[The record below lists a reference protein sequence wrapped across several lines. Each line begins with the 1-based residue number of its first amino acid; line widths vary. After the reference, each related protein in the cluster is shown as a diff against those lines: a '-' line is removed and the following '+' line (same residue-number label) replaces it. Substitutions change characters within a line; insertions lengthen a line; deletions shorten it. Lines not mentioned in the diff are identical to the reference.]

1 MGEAAKAS
9 PNRRYKRKIGGNE
22 KMKTKFEYGEVYDC
36 APTYGIDLPKGKYQ
50 ILGILNYQILPR
62 WLDDNSWRT
71 MDPDFDSELENRP
84 WYRVFDI
91 DNDDDDEIILPEF
104 ALEEVIHRANIQKIE
119 KWRNSR
125 LME

>member
-1 MGEAAKAS
+1 
-9 PNRRYKRKIGGNE
+9 
-22 KMKTKFEYGEVYDC
+22 MKTKFEYGEVYDC